1 MPPVRLPP
9 EQWFP
14 AGRDDIVA
22 TRVTLADGLAL
33 RVLEAGPPRGAPVV
47 LLHGWGVCAYLW
59 RHNIPA
65 LATAGFRVY
74 APDLPGHGLSAAPS
88 DRESYTLA
96 RMTDRIDELFAAL
109 GIERPGIVA
118 QSMGGRIAAELA
130 VRGHAS
136 RLALFGSV
144 GFGDVA
150 PQRAFAPFIPL
161 LPGAWPSLLVPRR
174 AVEIVERRVHGKLG
188 WFSDRDVDEYWAPTQ
203 FPDVVRA
210 QVQLLRE
217 FDWTTLAPHTLAA
230 IDVPTLVVF
239 GTLDRTV
246 VPANAEHLVAALPA
260 GRLAWIEGGGHVVNE
275 EIADRANAML
285 VDFLA
290 GSASFPRTG

>member
-1 MPPVRLPP
+1 
-9 EQWFP
+9 
-14 AGRDDIVA
+14 
-22 TRVTLADGLAL
+22 VTLADGLAL
-33 RVLEAGPPRGAPVV
+33 RVLEAGPVDGAPLV

-65 LATAGFRVY
+65 LASAGFRVY
-74 APDLPGHGLSAAPS
+74 TPDLPGHGLSDAPTE
-88 DRESYTLA
+88 RESYTLT
-96 RMTDRIDELFAAL
+96 RMTDRIEQLFRCL
-109 GIERPGIVA
+109 GIERAGIVA

-130 VRGHAS
+130 MRGRAS
-136 RLALFGSV
+136 SLALFASV

-150 PQRAFAPFIPL
+150 PQRVFAPFIPL
-161 LPGAWPSLLVPRR
+161 LPGTLPSLLVPRR

-188 WFSDRDVDEYWAPTQ
+188 WFTDRDVDEYWAPTQ

-217 FDWTTLAPHTLAA
+217 FDWASLDPRALARIT
-230 IDVPTLVVF
+230 VPTLVVF

-246 VPANAEHLVAALPA
+246 APVNAERLVAALPA
-260 GRLAWIEGGGHVVNE
+260 GRLEWVEGGGHVVNE
-275 EIADRANAML
+275 EVADRANAML

-290 GSASFPRTG
+290 GQASFRSTG

>member
-1 MPPVRLPP
+1 
-9 EQWFP
+9 
-14 AGRDDIVA
+14 
-22 TRVTLADGLAL
+22 VTLSDGLAL
-33 RVLEAGPPRGAPVV
+33 RVLEAGPVDGAP
-47 LLHGWGVCAYLW
+47 LLLIHGWGVCAYLW

-65 LATAGFRVY
+65 LASAGFRVY
-74 APDLPGHGLSAAPS
+74 APDLPGHGLSDAPAE
-88 DRESYTLA
+88 RESYTLA
-96 RMTDRIDELFAAL
+96 RMADRVERLLNLL
-109 GIERPGIVA
+109 GTERAGVVA

-130 VRGHAS
+130 MRGRAS

-150 PQRAFAPFIPL
+150 PQRVFAPFIPL
-161 LPGAWPSLLVPRR
+161 LPGTLPSLLVPRR

-188 WFSDRDVDEYWAPTQ
+188 WFTDRDVDEYWAPTQ

-217 FDWTTLAPHTLAA
+217 FDWAPLDARALAGIT
-230 IDVPTLVVF
+230 VPTLVIF

-246 VPANAEHLVAALPA
+246 VPANTERLVAALPA
-260 GRLAWIEGGGHVVNE
+260 GRLEWVDGGGHVVNE
-275 EIADRANAML
+275 EIPDRANAML

-290 GSASFPRTG
+290 GPASFRTTG